1 MPCYAITQAV
11 LIIYF
16 MSYQVL
22 ARKWR
27 PKQFAEVVGQ
37 EHVLSSLMHALNAQR
52 VHHAYLFTGTRG
64 VGKTTIARILA
75 KSLSCEQGVS
85 DTPCGQCDHCQ
96 SIDAGR
102 FVDLIEIDAASRTKV
117 EDTRELLDNVQY
129 APTQGRYKIY
139 LIDEVHMLSTHSFN
153 ALLKTLEEPPEHVK
167 FLLATTDPQKLP
179 ITVLSRCL
187 QYHLRHLSCQEI
199 VKHLVHV
206 LDEEHIVFE
215 SAALEVLARA
225 AQGSVRD
232 ALSLLDQAIAAGEGK
247 VTAVSVHQMLGTLDC
262 EHTQALLEAIVAQ
275 DQAAMVRLIEQL
287 REFGVDGAQVLC
299 ALSTMLYH
307 IALQQALPDALPQDV
322 DVDLLKDFAA
332 RLSPLQVQVLYQVA
346 VQCHHDINK
355 APDTGAGLEMALLR
369 LMYFRPVELPTQQT
383 TVAVPQSQVTPGSTV
398 PKPKPVSPSQP
409 KAVKPIDTVQPT
421 TDTSHNGVADLAWQA
436 IVEQLDL
443 KGIANQLAHHCT
455 LVSQQD
461 DKVVLCVDHKH
472 APMAQE
478 RVRQSIEAAL
488 QNYLARPVHLVI
500 EAGEQLQST
509 PAKEK
514 AVAQAQQHDE
524 LVTAIETDP
533 NVQFM
538 QAQLGA
544 IIAPDSIKPNDSN

>member
-1 MPCYAITQAV
+1 
-11 LIIYF
+11 

-96 SIDAGR
+96 AIDTGR

-117 EDTRELLDNVQY
+117 EDTRDLLDNVQY

-187 QYHLRHLSCQEI
+187 QYHLRHLSAQEI
-199 VKHLVHV
+199 ARHLGHV
-206 LDEEHIVFE
+206 LEKEQVEFE
-215 SAALEVLARA
+215 SVALDALARA

-232 ALSLLDQAIAAGEGK
+232 ALSLLDQAIAGGEGK
-247 VTAVSVHQMLGTLDC
+247 VVAASVHHMLGTLDR
-262 EHTQALLEAIVAQ
+262 EHTQALLEAIVTQ
-275 DQAAMVRLIEQL
+275 DQGAMLTLIEQL
-287 REFGVDGAQVLC
+287 RTFGVDGAQVLS
-299 ALSTMLYH
+299 ALSLLLYH
-307 IALQQALPDALPQDV
+307 IALQQSLPDALPQDV
-322 DVDLLKDFAA
+322 DVDRLQHFAEQ
-332 RLSPLQVQVLYQVA
+332 LSPVQVQVLYQIA
-346 VQCHHDINK
+346 VQCHHDVQQ
-355 APDTGAGLEMALLR
+355 APEAMMALEMALLR
-369 LMYFRPVELPTQQT
+369 LMHFRPVELSPQQ
-383 TVAVPQSQVTPGSTV
+383 VATPVSASTRTI
-398 PKPKPVSPSQP
+398 PKPDNPVTRAKPVAASEAKAPQQASMHQSVSKVPPNTERSQ
-409 KAVKPIDTVQPT
+409 
-421 TDTSHNGVADLAWQA
+421 WQA
-436 IVEQLDL
+436 IVEQLNL
-443 KGIANQLAHHCT
+443 KGIANQLAHHCAM
-455 LVSQQD
+455 VSQQD
-461 DKVVLCVDHKH
+461 DKVVLCVDPKH

-488 QNYLARPVHLVI
+488 QNHLGRPVHLVI
-500 EAGEQLQST
+500 ETGEQLQVT
-509 PAKEK
+509 PAQNK
-514 AVAQAQQHDE
+514 AVAQAKQQDVMIKSVE
-524 LVTAIETDP
+524 DDP

-544 IIAPDSIKPNDSN
+544 IIEPDSIKPNNAN